1 MVNRK
6 IREARLR
13 GGFTL
18 ITPRAATHCTVPPH
32 ILSLVQC
39 WAALPCGIL
48 ARDTSGCKLTR
59 VKEKALVGAFY
70 RHCETPIFAKVCVQ
84 LYYIGGGWQWRHC
97 LLCGAI
103 SLDWRK
109 WKTNGARYSIIT
121 LHPAPAQPSS
131 KHRGKFN
138 LEFTTC
144 ICFRVSRFT
153 VQADIIS
160 PYPCHIAISTICYIA
175 PHLDILIFKTGIPI
189 LILIQTSDK
198 LCWLKL

>member
-1 MVNRK
+1 M
-6 IREARLR
+6 
-13 GGFTL
+13 G
-18 ITPRAATHCTVPPH
+18 
-32 ILSLVQC
+32 S
-39 WAALPCGIL
+39 
-48 ARDTSGCKLTR
+48 
-59 VKEKALVGAFY
+59 FY

-84 LYYIGGGWQWRHC
+84 LYYMCWGWQSRHC

-121 LHPAPAQPSS
+121 LHQPSPAQPSS

-175 PHLDILIFKTGIPI
+175 PHLDILILDIQNWDSHFNFDTNLRQIMLIKTIIHTRIDPFG
-189 LILIQTSDK
+189 L
-198 LCWLKL
+198 